1 MVHGSWLRQLVRMGA
16 CCIVAWSVAA
26 PGSAQPANLTNA
38 RATTRQVTGDVAREL
53 QSVIASE
60 VGPLW
65 IGYELP
71 TNDPRGPYG
80 SEWQGRCNLE
90 DRSSIPS
97 VVTSSTTYFLEA
109 PKTFLVLFRIDQKRV
124 DKVRTFSPNC
134 RLDGGGLPFV
144 WLTGVRPADSVTLL
158 TDYAKQIGTD
168 TPDDRSRDTG
178 ALAAIAYHA
187 DPSADRVLEQLIA
200 PGQPDALRERV
211 PMLLGSARGRR
222 GYELLRR
229 IVKED
234 KSERVRERALQ
245 GLSMTLEPEAVTV
258 MIDVAR
264 TDSSVRVRGQGY
276 VWLGQKAG
284 QQAVAAIT
292 SAIDQ
297 DPDTEVKRRAVT
309 ALNQLPKDQGIPLL
323 IQVARTNKNAAV
335 RKQAMNLLGQ
345 SKDPRALAFFEE
357 ILTRR

>member
-1 MVHGSWLRQLVRMGA
+1 MARSVAALKLGA
-16 CCIVAWSVAA
+16 WCIVAWTFAA
-26 PGSAQPANLTNA
+26 PASAQPANLANA
-38 RATTRQVTGDVAREL
+38 RATTRQVAGDVAREI

-60 VGPLW
+60 AGPLW

-90 DRSSIPS
+90 DRGSIPS

-144 WLTGVRPADSVTLL
+144 WLTGIRPADSVALL
-158 TDYAKQIGTD
+158 TEYAKQIGTD
-168 TPDDRSRDTG
+168 TPDDRSRDSG

-187 DPSADRVLEQLIA
+187 DPAADRVLEQFIA
-200 PGQPDALRERV
+200 PSQPDVLRERV
-211 PMLLGSARGRR
+211 PTLLGSARGRR

-245 GLSMTLEPEAVTV
+245 GLSVSREAEAVAV

-264 TDSSVRVRGQGY
+264 NDANPRVRGQGL
-276 VWLGQKAG
+276 VLLGQKAG
-284 QQAVAAIT
+284 QQAVATITNAIE
-292 SAIDQ
+292 Q
-297 DPDTEVKRRAVT
+297 DPEIEVKRRAVT
-309 ALNQLPKDQGIPLL
+309 ALNQLPKDQGVPLL
-323 IQVARTNKNAAV
+323 IQVARTNKNPAV
-335 RKQAMNLLGQ
+335 RKHAMNLLGQ

-357 ILTRR
+357 ILTKR